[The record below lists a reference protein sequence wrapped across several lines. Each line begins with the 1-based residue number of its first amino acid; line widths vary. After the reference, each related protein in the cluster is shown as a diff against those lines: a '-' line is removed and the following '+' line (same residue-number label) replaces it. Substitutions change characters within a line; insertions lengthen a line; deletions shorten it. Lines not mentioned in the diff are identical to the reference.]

1 MLENVSWPMKV
12 GSLVKYVGSAA
23 MYRDRVGIVAKLY
36 GFIDERIDSALVH
49 FAGLEGK
56 GRDEVVDAS
65 NVRANRGKGDGL
77 HPMAFDELKIIGEN
91 QQ

>member
-1 MLENVSWPMKV
+1 MKV

-36 GFIDERIDSALVH
+36 GLFDERTDSALVH

-56 GRDEVVDAS
+56 GRDEPNPGHVC
-65 NVRANRGKGDGL
+65 DGL
-77 HPMAFDELKIIGEN
+77 HPMALDELKIIGEN
-91 QQ
+91 Q

>member
-1 MLENVSWPMKV
+1 MKV

-36 GFIDERIDSALVH
+36 GSIIGVDIDSALVH

-56 GRDEVVDAS
+56 GRDKVVVAS

-77 HPMAFDELKIIGEN
+77 HPMALDELKSIGEN
-91 QQ
+91 Q